1 MRSEILY
8 INKDH
13 IISCNLQTA
22 FLCPGSE
29 KAAVQVQRRGH
40 SMNEAIVGSSV
51 IQSRSPWGQWAVI
64 PTFSNL
70 CTLQREKKC
79 LIVRHVLHTHNL
91 LLPALFLQ
99 NKFVTGTGLIVFE
112 LHVRTSQFL
121 AEEISQLAMPFSKLY
136 VLILLITT
144 VTSTIYVCCLQIKFF
159 CCACS
164 LVDSSTARKQWAHR
178 GNRVNLQTGYHNSTF
193 YRSYESSPTRWNTL
207 LCVVKAW
214 QYIAVRVY
222 WLSCDE
228 HICNEAMADDRQ

>member
-29 KAAVQVQRRGH
+29 KASVQVQRRGH

-99 NKFVTGTGLIVFE
+99 YKFVTGTGLIVFE

-121 AEEISQLAMPFSKLY
+121 AEEISQLAMPFSKL
-136 VLILLITT
+136 
-144 VTSTIYVCCLQIKFF
+144 
-159 CCACS
+159 

-228 HICNEAMADDRQ
+228 HICNKAMADDRQ

>member
-1 MRSEILY
+1 MGTMSSHPHVLKSVY
-8 INKDH
+8 I
-13 IISCNLQTA
+13 A
-22 FLCPGSE
+22 E
-29 KAAVQVQRRGH
+29 R
-40 SMNEAIVGSSV
+40 
-51 IQSRSPWGQWAVI
+51 
-64 PTFSNL
+64 
-70 CTLQREKKC
+70 KKC

-91 LLPALFLQ
+91 LLPALFSQ

-193 YRSYESSPTRWNTL
+193 YRSYESSPTR
-207 LCVVKAW
+207 
-214 QYIAVRVY
+214 
-222 WLSCDE
+222 
-228 HICNEAMADDRQ
+228 